1 MRKLTALVDADG
13 ILYAAA
19 LKGETVCDGKQLA
32 LAPLSRVYEDAVDR
46 LEPGQE
52 GRSDRVLRLPERP
65 DLVPQGTPAELQG
78 QPQGEPPPLMLDAL
92 RAKFADDS
100 PYRTLLI
107 KDLEADDVCGISAGR
122 LNHAAA
128 TRWRSS
134 SPPTRTSPGSG
145 AGLHSDLDGKFPV
158 RVITES
164 AADDW
169 HMMQT
174 LMGDVC
180 DNYKGCPGWG
190 AIKAGELIDQ
200 FNMAGLSPAERWEEI
215 ISRFEQAGLTADDCL
230 TQARVSRILRATD
243 WDDVAKEPRLFQFP
257 EGTQVTKEQLSRMT
271 IKRKQK
277 ALKGGRWGAI
287 PPAQPHDRQRAARLR
302 CRQPA

>member
-32 LAPLSRVYEDAVDR
+32 LVPLSRVYDDAVER
-46 LEPGQE
+46 LENQVEKAGADE
-52 GRSDRVLRLPERP
+52 CFVCLSDRTNFRVSILPSYKGNRKASPRP
-65 DLVPQGTPAELQG
+65 LI
-78 QPQGEPPPLMLDAL
+78 LDAL

-122 LNHAAA
+122 LNHATGRTAA
-128 TRWRSS
+128 IIV
-134 SPPTRTSPGSG
+134 SPDKDLLQIPGMVCTPTP
-145 AGLHSDLDGKFPV
+145 DGKFPV
-158 RVITES
+158 RII
-164 AADDW
+164 APQMADDW

-200 FNMAGLSPAERWEEI
+200 FNQAGLSPAERWEEI
-215 ISRFEQAGLTADDCL
+215 IGRFEEAGLDATACL
-230 TQARVSRILRATD
+230 VQAQVSRILRASD
-243 WDDVAKEPRLFQFP
+243 WDDKAKSPILFQFP
-257 EGTQVTKEQLSRMT
+257 EGALAQE
-271 IKRKQK
+271 RK
-277 ALKGGRWGAI
+277 L
-287 PPAQPHDRQRAARLR
+287 AA
-302 CRQPA
+302 